1 MASQKY
7 FPARNHGVARRR
19 MRARQ
24 LALEGLERRYALSAA
39 PTTTP
44 AGLTIGETL
53 ASVVDNAALGGIQ
66 VQSVTGFAPGPGA
79 NYLLLTQ
86 PITPPSA
93 ANPPPFA
100 LVSYA
105 GVTNTDTT
113 QSFTS
118 LALAAGNGNTT
129 FKESTLVTQA
139 ASSTTTNSKTIT
151 FGQLSNP
158 TTNSLTVS
166 SGAGFIGTGYILV
179 NGASSVGSG
188 GGGSAIFSYNTTTS
202 SPASGSFKGLKPVGS
217 VGLNEAITA
226 TVTGASASAVEV
238 TYTAVNTFQ
247 VGQTV
252 SITGLSKA
260 AFNLQGVTVTKRTS
274 STFTVANTT
283 KIPTG
288 SAAGTAASTAT
299 FVQGFNFIQVLP
311 GSIVIEACA
320 PTPGA
325 TIVAQP
331 FLLPTKAGATFKLAV
346 LNGLNGFAKAT
357 SSRPGSAIVT
367 LADGSSTIVTY
378 TGNTQNGLLGCTV
391 KLLPAQSR
399 QILRNAPVLA
409 TANAPVTFTFTNKS
423 FPKSSATTPGLA
435 VYAAIAG
442 QQSDAAGN
450 LTYGYLVPQQTSG
463 GKNDFTKSLQFVS
476 MASSPPANVPTFQL
490 FAAAAPSGSPMSF
503 KVDNTPNARMV
514 STRIVFGMGLPPVV
528 PINSNKPAFPA
539 MSNPSDPNNRTNF
552 DFLEFTMR
560 NTGPNDGT
568 LFVNTTQVDQVG
580 LPFTMNVTPGD
591 SSGASNGVGVMMGR
605 ADLANAYATFVTNQF
620 LNSEQKSISPAAEL
634 AFQGLLT
641 PYRLLNPSDAFTN
654 PPANYVSVPT
664 LDGYFDAAVATFFA
678 NYTSGEFRLQRDGYS
693 FIGTTKTGYRPAAYE
708 YDGTL
713 GSVSGTT
720 ATLTLPASGGK
731 PAAISLGEG
740 VLVTG
745 AGITGTAVVTGQ
757 PSVDSNNVTTVTMAG
772 EFTTPSGSSTYT
784 FTAPGEFTVLELEQA
799 DASWTKITGGQNY
812 RLYAPYFFKDSA
824 TAFPTSLPVGSGI
837 GSLALSPTS
846 SGSGYTANSVR
857 PLTFTGGGGSGA
869 TGFYVTDN
877 SGTITA
883 VGLTSPGSGYTSMP
897 TIGFSGPTPTRAAV
911 VTASAMPAAPPW
923 VAPGGPATVQSA
935 GSMTFG
941 CLGVFADGGQQAMA
955 GQITGTNASGQTL
968 SDIQNTIV
976 SAFNRGVANSV
987 ASGNDVTAFWNTAA
1001 YFYPKPVAP
1010 VAPLTSGD
1018 NWSNLY
1024 AAFLHQS
1031 TVSVARPSDPNIGLA
1046 YGFAYDD
1053 QGGNST
1059 TLTSSFPQSVNVT
1072 FQPWQSKR
1080 YAPTPLVFQ
1089 PGKQPSVSQN
1099 KLTATLQG
1107 LVNKTYRWQLYQVAT
1122 PASAAWTPVGQPTS
1136 VPSGNLGRVLIS
1148 AAAPSA
1154 GTYVLVAWAADITK
1168 NDSPTATA
1176 AAIQFGGQYAV
1187 SPRFT
1192 VPASQLRVAATPG
1205 RVAGLSAARQPVRWA
1220 AVGR

>member
-7 FPARNHGVARRR
+7 FPARNQGVARRR
-19 MRARQ
+19 PRAMQ

-39 PTTTP
+39 PHTTP

-53 ASVVDNAALGGIQ
+53 ASVVDNVALGGIQ
-66 VQSVTGFAPGPGA
+66 VQNVTGFAPGPGA
-79 NYLLLTQ
+79 NYLLITQ
-86 PITPPSA
+86 PTSSA

-105 GVTNTDTT
+105 GVTNTETT
-113 QSFTS
+113 QAFTS

-129 FKESTLVTQA
+129 FKESTVVTQA
-139 ASSTTTNSKTIT
+139 ASATTTSANTT
-151 FGQLSNP
+151 FGQLSHP

-166 SGAGFIGTGYILV
+166 SGAGFIGTGFIYV
-179 NGASSVGSG
+179 TGASSVGTG
-188 GGGSAIFSYNTTTS
+188 GGGNAIFSYNMTTS
-202 SPASGSFKGLKPVGS
+202 SPSTGSFKGLKPVGS
-217 VGLNEAITA
+217 VGLNEAIIA
-226 TVTGASASAVEV
+226 TVTAASATTADV
-238 TYTAVNTFQ
+238 TYTVANTFQ

-252 SITGLSKA
+252 SITGLSRA
-260 AFNLQGVTVTKRTS
+260 AFNLNGVQITGRTDT
-274 STFTVANTT
+274 TFTVANTT

-288 SAAGTAASTAT
+288 SATGTAASTAT
-299 FVQGFNFIQVLP
+299 FVQGFNLIQVP
-311 GSIVIEACA
+311 KGSTVIEACA

-325 TIVAQP
+325 TIVQQP
-331 FLLPTKAGATFKLAV
+331 FLLPANRKMFNLAV
-346 LNGLNGFAKAT
+346 INGINGFAPGT
-357 SSRPGSAIVT
+357 PTRPGSAIVT

-391 KLLPAQSR
+391 NRLPNQSR

-409 TANAPVTFTFTNKS
+409 TANAPVTFTFTNNS

-591 SSGASNGVGVMMGR
+591 SSGASNGVGVRMGR

-693 FIGTTKTGYRPAAYE
+693 FIGTTKTGYQPAAYA

-713 GSVSGTT
+713 ESVSGTT
-720 ATLTLPASGGK
+720 ATLKFPASGGK
-731 PAAISLGEG
+731 SAAISLGEG

-745 AGITGTAVVTGQ
+745 DWITGTAVVTGQ
-757 PSVDSNNVTTVTMAG
+757 PSVDSNNVTTVTIAG
-772 EFTTPSGSSTYT
+772 EFTTPSGSSTYS

-799 DASWTKITGGQNY
+799 DASWTPIPKEKDPQNY

-846 SGSGYTANSVR
+846 SGLGYAANSVGA
-857 PLTFTGGGGSGA
+857 LTFTGGGGSGA

-897 TIGFSGPTPTRAAV
+897 TVGFSGPTPTTAAV
-911 VTASAMPAAPPW
+911 VKASAMPAAPPW

-987 ASGNDVTAFWNTAA
+987 TSGNDVTSFWNTAA
-1001 YFYPKPVAP
+1001 NFYPTPVAP

-1107 LVNKTYRWQLYQVAT
+1107 SPNKTYRWQLYQVAT

-1154 GTYVLVAWAADITK
+1154 GTYVLVAWAADITE

>member
-1 MASQKY
+1 MASQKN

-19 MRARQ
+19 MRAMQ

-66 VQSVTGFAPGPGA
+66 VQNVTGFAPGPGA

-86 PITPPSA
+86 PTSSA

-105 GVTNTDTT
+105 GVTNTETT
-113 QSFTS
+113 QAFTS

-129 FKESTLVTQA
+129 FTESTVVTQA
-139 ASSTTTNSKTIT
+139 ASSTTTSANTT

-166 SGAGFIGTGYILV
+166 SGAGFIGTGFIYV
-179 NGASSVGSG
+179 NGASSVGNG
-188 GGGSAIFSYNTTTS
+188 GGGNAIFSYNMTTS
-202 SPASGSFKGLKPVGS
+202 SPSTGSFKGLKPVGS
-217 VGLNEAITA
+217 VGLNEAIIA
-226 TVTGASASAVEV
+226 TVTAASATTADV
-238 TYTAVNTFQ
+238 TYTVKNTFQ

-252 SITGLSKA
+252 SITGLSRA
-260 AFNLQGVTVTKRTS
+260 AFNLNGVQITSRTDT
-274 STFTVANTT
+274 TFTVANTT

-288 SAAGTAASTAT
+288 SATGTAASTAT
-299 FVQGFNFIQVLP
+299 FVQGFNLIQVP
-311 GSIVIEACA
+311 KGSTVIEACA

-325 TIVAQP
+325 TIVQQP
-331 FLLPTKAGATFKLAV
+331 FLLPAKAGATFKLVV
-346 LNGLNGFAKAT
+346 LNGLTGFAKAT

-391 KLLPAQSR
+391 KLLPGQSR

-409 TANAPVTFTFTNKS
+409 TANAPVTFTFTNNS

-450 LTYGYLVPQQTSG
+450 LTYGYLVPQQLSG

-503 KVDNTPNARMV
+503 KIDNTPNARMV
-514 STRIVFGMGLPPVV
+514 STRIVFGMGLSPVV
-528 PINSNKPAFPA
+528 PISSNKPAFPA

-560 NTGPNDGT
+560 YTGPNDGT

-693 FIGTTKTGYRPAAYE
+693 FIGTTKTGYQPAAYA

-720 ATLTLPASGGK
+720 ATLTFPASGGK
-731 PAAISLGEG
+731 PAAILLGEG

-745 AGITGTAVVTGQ
+745 AWITGTAVVTGQ

-799 DASWTKITGGQNY
+799 DASWTKIPKEKDPQNY

-846 SGSGYTANSVR
+846 SGLGYTAHSVGA
-857 PLTFTGGGGSGA
+857 LTFTGGGGSGA

-883 VGLTSPGSGYTSMP
+883 VGLTSPGSGYTTMP

-1001 YFYPKPVAP
+1001 NFYPKFVAP

-1024 AAFLHQS
+1024 AAFLHQP

-1072 FQPWQSKR
+1072 FQPWQSTR

-1107 LVNKTYRWQLYQVAT
+1107 LVNKTYRWQLYQVAKT
-1122 PASAAWTPVGQPTS
+1122 ASAAWTAVGQPTS

-1192 VPASQLRVAATPG
+1192 VTASQLRVAATPG